1 MSCRKAKARPAV
13 LGAIVLTVIILL
25 AMGNPASA
33 FPDVPNEHEYKK
45 AIDVLSYLGVI
56 GGYRDG
62 RFGLDDSVKRAQFA
76 KMIIGTLDIIPD
88 PSTATCFTDLGSPD
102 ANGYPHKYVQAA
114 YDYGIT
120 YGTNAAQTLF
130 APWDSIRRDQVVSM
144 VVRGADSLYPG
155 ALWDPS
161 PGAPLVFDNVG
172 EPHGENLRIA
182 EYNGLLD
189 GLIGMGPGWNV
200 TANATRGEVAQILWN
215 LLDLLE
221 GAPVQPSDEVWIY
234 PDGSG
239 DYPTLEAAVAAV
251 APGATIYLGAGTF
264 TLTSTLMVDYD
275 LALIG
280 YAMQGP
286 NSTTIQFAGDVLD
299 VYQCAFYA
307 EDIRFVSTVTSG
319 PSNVI
324 VACDA
329 DLGLRRCYVTGGS
342 RQNDLQGA
350 GLYLYGY
357 SFGEV
362 IDSVFAQNGL
372 HGIDVEE
379 ASDLQIANSV
389 CSENVQSGI
398 CFWDESTGT
407 IMSCTC
413 DSNGND
419 GIAVADAAQVTIED
433 CTLADNGA
441 DGIALFGYSYGEL
454 IGNECSSNG
463 DAGIYFAD
471 QSDGA
476 VYDNE
481 CYDNHWG
488 IYVGAD
494 SYPIIG
500 SNALHDNTYDITY
513 E

>member
-1 MSCRKAKARPAV
+1 
-13 LGAIVLTVIILL
+13 
-25 AMGNPASA
+25 
-33 FPDVPNEHEYKK
+33 
-45 AIDVLSYLGVI
+45 
-56 GGYRDG
+56 
-62 RFGLDDSVKRAQFA
+62 
-76 KMIIGTLDIIPD
+76 LDIIPD
-88 PSTATCFTDLGSPD
+88 PSTATRFTDLGSPD
-102 ANGYPHKYVQAA
+102 ANGYPHKYVKAA

-120 YGTNAAQTLF
+120 YGTNATQTLF
-130 APWDSIRRDQVVSM
+130 APWNSIRRDQVVSM
-144 VVRGADSLYPG
+144 VVRGAESLYPG
-155 ALWDPS
+155 TLWDPS
-161 PGAPLVFDNVG
+161 PGTLSLFDGVA

-189 GLIGMGPGWNV
+189 DLIGMGPSWST
-200 TANATRGEVAQILWN
+200 TADATRGEVAQILWN

-221 GAPVQPSDEVWIY
+221 GAPVQPSDEVWVY

-251 APGATIYLGAGTF
+251 APGATVYLGAGTF
-264 TLTSTLMVDYD
+264 TLTSTLMVEYD
-275 LALIG
+275 LSLIG
-280 YAMQGP
+280 NAMQGP
-286 NSTTIQFAGDVLD
+286 NSTTIRFAGDVID
-299 VYQCAFYA
+299 IYRCAFYA
-307 EDIRFVSTVTSG
+307 EDIRFVSTATSS

-324 VACDA
+324 VAYDA
-329 DLGLRRCYVTGGS
+329 DLGLRRCYLTGGS
-342 RQNDLQGA
+342 RLNDTKGA

-357 SFGEV
+357 SFGAV
-362 IDSVFAQNGL
+362 IDSVFTQNDL
-372 HGIDVEE
+372 HGIDIEE
-379 ASDLQIANSV
+379 ASDLQIGNSV

-407 IMSCTC
+407 ITGCTC

-419 GIAVADAAQVTIED
+419 GIAAADAAEITIED
-433 CTLADNGA
+433 CTLSQNTK

-463 DAGIYFAD
+463 EAGIYFAD
-471 QSDGA
+471 QSDGTA
-476 VYDNE
+476 EDNE

-500 SNALHDNTYDITY
+500 SNNLHGNTYDLTY